1 MPIFCHDS
9 PYHTSLSSSVW
20 PIVTGFACFASIVGA
35 YLLYY
40 VVRWRRG
47 GLWLAEFTGRCYTL
61 FSQGMQKTVEEAA
74 LKTSSEIVNRAFMWT
89 FDSLDKDHELER
101 FFLGLPGFRSSK
113 VITDPL
119 PDLTS
124 DQKQILSN
132 TLTGL
137 MDRTFSSDLLP
148 VPVKERRAMVCMRA
162 IDPVHFPDAIFQ
174 LFLISSRYR
183 YSGPLATGF
192 VQIVKDREVG
202 RDDDTVSG
210 AQAISSTI
218 VARLQPRDDSWFSL
232 ASNELGFPEVVLRGF
247 ATHGDSLSLAV
258 LLHVARQQFVH
269 FRKSFWPSY
278 QFRFVLAAA
287 SKFEVQDT
295 LPELQN
301 EFCALWNQIVRKV
314 QNDNNKLMASST
326 LGQIRNVYIAL
337 HQHTDCAPTQFSAS
351 TGDGDDILW
360 EPSSYPVCNI
370 PGHHPDSP
378 AHIHDDN
385 TPTTP
390 VRTALHD
397 HDNTTLVPSIISRSP
412 DTTSASAHSPLRV
425 DESVTDVPLLDKSIS
440 PPAQTTLTSCHIP
453 FTSPDPITTLVIHEG
468 IDAPSITMQLFTPE
482 SSAAAPP
489 SNSKSS
495 TSPSNVIAV
504 EHTAVSYTA
513 LGDLNTS
520 SSASPT
526 PVLDYIPPA
535 GLFLPSDSG
544 GWI

>member
-1 MPIFCHDS
+1 MTHSRLSPDKRARIRAFFAQGVEKHLLPAAVEILPTLLHISLFLFFAGLVVFLSNVNLTIFKLVLSWVGVCVALYGCVTLMPIFCHDS

-89 FDSLDKDHELER
+89 FDSLDEDHELER

-183 YSGPLATGF
+183 YSGPLATGI

-301 EFCALWNQIVRKV
+301 EFCALWNQIVCKV
-314 QNDNNKLMASST
+314 QNDNNKLMASRT
-326 LGQIRNVYIAL
+326 LDRFATCTLPYTNIPIVPQHNSLLPLVMAMTFSGSHPPIRCATSLAITQTHQLTYTTIIPPRPLCAPPCMTMTTPHLSLPSFPVVQIQRL
-337 HQHTDCAPTQFSAS
+337 HQLIPHFVLMKALQMSRCS
-351 TGDGDDILW
+351 TRAYL
-360 EPSSYPVCNI
+360 
-370 PGHHPDSP
+370 
-378 AHIHDDN
+378 
-385 TPTTP
+385 
-390 VRTALHD
+390 
-397 HDNTTLVPSIISRSP
+397 
-412 DTTSASAHSPLRV
+412 LRLRQ
-425 DESVTDVPLLDKSIS
+425 P
-440 PPAQTTLTSCHIP
+440 
-453 FTSPDPITTLVIHEG
+453 
-468 IDAPSITMQLFTPE
+468 
-482 SSAAAPP
+482 
-489 SNSKSS
+489 
-495 TSPSNVIAV
+495 
-504 EHTAVSYTA
+504 
-513 LGDLNTS
+513 
-520 SSASPT
+520 
-526 PVLDYIPPA
+526 
-535 GLFLPSDSG
+535 
-544 GWI
+544 